1 MSKGQGGGQGP
12 AHTMWSRWGAPG
24 LGPGRAMRAIN
35 SMRCALESV
44 PDVEFRLDE
53 PLARHTTFRVGG
65 PVRLLARPRSERALF
80 TLLELIRELEI
91 PFIVL
96 GEGSNVLA
104 PDGPLQMWVIQ
115 LHLACNSLLRQTA
128 EGRELVYTGAGT
140 TLHQLIGYCIEN
152 GLEGLE
158 SLAGIPATVGGALVM
173 NASTSMGAISDCL
186 VHIDLLDPDGG
197 RRSIRREQLSPG
209 YRAMGIPENSIVL
222 GACFEL
228 RPCSSDIVKARAE
241 EILQNRRQT
250 QPLRYPSAGSI
261 FKNPAGQF
269 AGALI
274 EKAGLKGYRI
284 GDAQVSRKHANW
296 IVNRGNALARDI
308 IELIE
313 KIENEIYGTF
323 GVRLEREIRI
333 LKQIIRNPAQW

>member
-1 MSKGQGGGQGP
+1 MNSIP
-12 AHTMWSRWGAPG
+12 RA
-24 LGPGRAMRAIN
+24 LGSI
-35 SMRCALESV
+35 

-65 PVRLLARPRSERALF
+65 QVRVFARPRTERALF
-80 TLLELIRELEI
+80 ALMESMRELDI
-91 PFIVL
+91 PFVVL

-104 PDGPLQMWVIQ
+104 PDGPWEMPVVQ
-115 LHLACNSLLRQTA
+115 LHLACNRLFVSDKA
-128 EGRELVYTGAGT
+128 SEGRKLLYAGAGIK
-140 TLHQLIGYCIEN
+140 LQQLIGYCIEN
-152 GLEGLE
+152 GLEGIE

-186 VHIDLLDPDGG
+186 AQIDLLDPDGL
-197 RRSIRREQLSPG
+197 RRSILREQLTPG
-209 YRAMGIPENSIVL
+209 YRVLVGIPENSVVL
-222 GACFEL
+222 GACFKL
-228 RPCSSDIVKARAE
+228 KPCSSGIVKSRVE
-241 EILQNRRQT
+241 EILRKRRKT

-261 FKNPAGQF
+261 FKNPVGQF

-274 EKAGLKGYRI
+274 EKAGLKGCRI

-296 IVNRGNALARDI
+296 IINRGNALARDI

-333 LKQIIRNPAQW
+333 LG